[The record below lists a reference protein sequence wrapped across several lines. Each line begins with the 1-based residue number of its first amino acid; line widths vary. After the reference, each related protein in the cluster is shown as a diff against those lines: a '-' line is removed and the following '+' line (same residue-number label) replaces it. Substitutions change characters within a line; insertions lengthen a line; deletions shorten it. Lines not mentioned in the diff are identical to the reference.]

1 MALAVS
7 GASSENWGAGGV
19 LAPEPLDAPPDA
31 RATGRRLLRCY
42 DSRGGGLGREDTPFL
57 LSLLLWVPVETLK
70 RKKKKIRFSI
80 AERNGWKL
88 FESFK
93 EMHCFTLFNA
103 LLFVWHSGLFPP
115 PAPRPAPLEA
125 VILFKDA
132 EEAGGRDF
140 LKVLLINTLAQT
152 YARHTNYKH

>member
-1 MALAVS
+1 M
-7 GASSENWGAGGV
+7 
-19 LAPEPLDAPPDA
+19 
-31 RATGRRLLRCY
+31 
-42 DSRGGGLGREDTPFL
+42 GREDTPFL
-57 LSLLLWVPVETLK
+57 LSLLLWAPVETLK
-70 RKKKKIRFSI
+70 RKKNTVFHSREKWLE
-80 AERNGWKL
+80 A
-88 FESFK
+88 FESLK

-103 LLFVWHSGLFPP
+103 LLSVWHSGLFPP
-115 PAPRPAPLEA
+115 PAPRPAPLE

>member
-19 LAPEPLDAPPDA
+19 QAPEPLDAPPDA

-57 LSLLLWVPVETLK
+57 LSLLLWAPVETLK
-70 RKKKKIRFSI
+70 RKKNTVFRSREKWLE
-80 AERNGWKL
+80 A
-88 FESFK
+88 FESLK

-103 LLFVWHSGLFPP
+103 LLSVWHSGLFPP
-115 PAPRPAPLEA
+115 PPPRPAPLEA
-125 VILFKDA
+125 VILFKEA